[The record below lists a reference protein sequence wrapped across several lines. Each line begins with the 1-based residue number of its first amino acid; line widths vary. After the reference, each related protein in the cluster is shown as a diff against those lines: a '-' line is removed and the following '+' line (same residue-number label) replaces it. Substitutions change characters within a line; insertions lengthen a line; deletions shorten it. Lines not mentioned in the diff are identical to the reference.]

1 MDWPS
6 DKVERTSI
14 KLITPYARN
23 SRTHSDEQVAQIA
36 ASIKEWGFTT
46 PILIDTDGEI
56 IAGHGRLL
64 AAQRL
69 GLEEVPTMTAKGWSE
84 AQKRAYVIADNKLAL
99 NAGWNDEMLKIEL
112 DGLKDLDF
120 DLDLVGFSDDELA
133 KLLQEPEK
141 EGLTDEDEVPDAPEK
156 PVTVEGDIWVL
167 GRNKII
173 CGDATDINCW
183 QKLEI
188 EKGIIAFT
196 SPPYNLGSSIK
207 LSGNTNL
214 NKKDSAYETYKDSAD
229 DKNYL
234 ELIEQSLNCALSEC
248 HVAAFNLQPL
258 ANSKRPLMKLLSDQS
273 TRLID
278 IITWDKGHA
287 APAMA
292 EAVMSSRYEWIFLF
306 SDKDEASRAIPYA
319 SWRGKFSNVYQGSPQ
334 RNNEFSKIHGAT
346 FPVHLPEFIVGDLM
360 NRSRGVIDCFCGT
373 GTSIIAAEK
382 LGKIGYGIELDPK
395 YCDVIINRW
404 QDFTGEKAVL
414 QSSGKT
420 FDDLKAENEAA

>member
-14 KLITPYARN
+14 KSITPYARN

-69 GLEEVPTMTAKGWSE
+69 GLKEVPTMTAKGWSE

-112 DGLKDLDF
+112 DGLKELDF
-120 DLDLVGFSDDELA
+120 DLDLVGFSDEELA

-141 EGLTDEDEVPDAPEK
+141 EGLTDEDDVPEAPEK

-167 GRNKII
+167 GNHRLM
-173 CGDATDINCW
+173 CGDSTSIDSIDKLMDGNVPNAIITD
-183 QKLEI
+183 
-188 EKGIIAFT
+188 
-196 SPPYNLGSSIK
+196 PPYGIGIDGQKKSVSKNPK
-207 LSGNTNL
+207 HNRKHHD
-214 NKKDSAYETYKDSAD
+214 KKDWD
-229 DKNYL
+229 
-234 ELIEQSLNCALSEC
+234 
-248 HVAAFNLQPL
+248 
-258 ANSKRPLMKLLSDQS
+258 SKRPDDLIFNYVVSLNVPCVIWGGNYFSDLLPASRGWLYWNKGQDGLTMSDGELAWTTEDKPLRSKTVNRGSLQGS
-273 TRLID
+273 VHPTQKPVD
-278 IITWDKGHA
+278 IITFSADYLSVPQKG
-287 APAMA
+287 
-292 EAVMSSRYEWIFLF
+292 SILDLF
-306 SDKDEASRAIPYA
+306 SGSGTIAIA
-319 SWRGKFSNVYQGSPQ
+319 CEK
-334 RNNEFSKIHGAT
+334 T
-346 FPVHLPEFIVGDLM
+346 
-360 NRSRGVIDCFCGT
+360 NRRSFMMEREVD
-373 GTSIIAAEK
+373 
-382 LGKIGYGIELDPK
+382 
-395 YCDVIINRW
+395 YCDIIIKRW

-420 FDDLKAENEAA
+420 FDDLKAENEADYGKR